1 MNISNIV
8 DLQSLDE
15 ARRRLW
21 DGDALPA
28 GLLPPAV
35 ADSWERS
42 RNAGVSPWDR
52 RLGGCLS
59 LHELSGFDLHLAACV
74 RPELERLWSVFG
86 GQNWT
91 LFCVNALGVIVYAKH
106 APTPDALNSLS
117 VGKRIHEGDIGTTAP
132 SCTLHDQKAMV
143 LCGGQHYL
151 KEFDNFFCVS
161 VPLYGLRGE
170 LIGALDITGIGTR
183 NASAVLEQ
191 LKIAA
196 MAVESRL
203 YSTLE
208 ECQIIALQFDPRL
221 IGTPFQ
227 GLVAVDGNGVVQAAN
242 KTARKILGIQGALK
256 DGENLKWDSFF
267 EKSSESVIVSSPGL
281 MLLNDGASVYAQ
293 SLVAQHNRRKQ
304 AFFSSAINSLG
315 SDDSLNQQFDMAS
328 KAFAAGIPVLLLGE
342 TGTGKEVFA
351 RALHDSLES
360 TAPFI
365 AINCS
370 AIPDSLIEAE
380 LFGYA
385 EGTFT
390 GARKGGAKGRI
401 EEANG
406 GTLLLDEIGD
416 MPITLQ
422 TRLLRVLQERVIT
435 RLGSSECH
443 PINVRILGATH
454 CDVQKLISERHF
466 REDLFYRLNGLQ
478 VHIPT
483 LRQRQDIEQLIQ
495 RLRGKYKGGA
505 LHLDTLALLSQQEWP
520 GNIRQLEQ
528 SIRLAV
534 ALAGAGEIIFPE
546 HFPGLAGTHCKS
558 NAKSLKEFEKKKIQ
572 DVLDANQGNIKETAR
587 QLGVARGTIY
597 RKLRP
602 ES

>member
-1 MNISNIV
+1 MNIGNIV

-21 DGDALPA
+21 DGDSLPV

-35 ADSWERS
+35 ANSWERS
-42 RNAGVSPWDR
+42 RDAGVSPWDR
-52 RLGGCLS
+52 RLRGHLS
-59 LHELSGFDLHLAACV
+59 LHELSIFDLHLAACV
-74 RPELERLWSVFG
+74 RPELDRLWGVFG
-86 GQNWT
+86 GQDWT
-91 LFCVNALGVIVYAKH
+91 LFCVNAQGVIVYAKH

-117 VGKRIHEGDIGTTAP
+117 VGKRIHEVDIGTTAP
-132 SCTLHDQKAMV
+132 SCTLHDQKSMILYGA
-143 LCGGQHYL
+143 QHYL
-151 KEFDNFFCVS
+151 KEFDKFFCVS

-170 LIGALDITGIGTR
+170 LVGVLDITGIGTR

-208 ECQIIALQFDPRL
+208 DCQIIALQFDPRL

-242 KTARKILGIQGALK
+242 KTARKILGIQGPLN
-256 DGENLKWDSFF
+256 DGEELSWDQFF
-267 EKSSESVIVSSPGL
+267 EKSSASVIVNSPGL

-293 SLVAQHNRRKQ
+293 SLVAQDSRRGQ
-304 AFFSSAINSLG
+304 AYFSSAVSSLG
-315 SDDSLNQQFDMAS
+315 SDESLNQQFGMAS

-351 RALHDSLES
+351 RALHDSLDPD
-360 TAPFI
+360 APFI

-370 AIPDSLIEAE
+370 AIPENLIEAE
-380 LFGYA
+380 LFGYV

-390 GARKGGAKGRI
+390 GARKGGSKGRI

-416 MPITLQ
+416 MPIALQ

-435 RLGSSECH
+435 RLGSSDCH
-443 PINVRILGATH
+443 PLNVRIIGATH
-454 CDVQKLISERHF
+454 CDVQKLISDRHF

-483 LRQRQDIEQLIQ
+483 LRQRQDIEPLIQ
-495 RLRGKYKGGA
+495 RLREKYKGGS
-505 LHLDTLALLSQQEWP
+505 LHPDSLALLVQQEWP

-534 ALAGAGEIIFPE
+534 ALAGAGEIILPE
-546 HFPGLAGTHCKS
+546 HFPGLAGSQRKP
-558 NAKSLKEFEKKKIQ
+558 NAKSLKEFERKKIL
-572 DVLDANQGNIKETAR
+572 DVLDANQGNIKAAAR

-597 RKLRP
+597 RRLRQ
-602 ES
+602 ET